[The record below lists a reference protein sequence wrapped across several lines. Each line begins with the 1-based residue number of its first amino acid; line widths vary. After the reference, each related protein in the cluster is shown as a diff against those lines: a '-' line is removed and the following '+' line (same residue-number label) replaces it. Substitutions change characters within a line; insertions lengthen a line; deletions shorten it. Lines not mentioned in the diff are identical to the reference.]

1 MRIDEQEDRP
11 GPVNL
16 AGKAAVITGGG
27 RGIGRA
33 TALRLARAGMNVV
46 VAARTSAE
54 IDETAEQVRALGV
67 RCLAI
72 PTDVARQEQCEALID
87 ATVAEFGTV
96 DLLVNNAG
104 NARFQPIWE
113 TTAADLE
120 YNLNVNLRGLFYC
133 SQAAL
138 RVMMPR
144 GSGQIV
150 HIVSSAARKPYANQG
165 AYCAAKAAALALA
178 TNMALELRPYG
189 IRVNAINPGGVDTR
203 LAHEIHP
210 TRDKTGWIQPED
222 IAETVYYLATLP
234 ANVTVDQVTIRRFLA
249 EPLT

>member
-1 MRIDEQEDRP
+1 METDDVAGVS
-11 GPVNL
+11 GPANL
-16 AGKAAVITGGG
+16 AGKVAVITGGG

-33 TALRLARAGMNVV
+33 TALRLARAGMRIV
-46 VAARTSAE
+46 VAARTAAE
-54 IDETAEQVRALGV
+54 IDETAQSVRAIGAP
-67 RCLAI
+67 CISA
-72 PTDVARQEQCEALID
+72 PTDVADEAQCAALID
-87 ATVAEFGTV
+87 RAVSEFGAV

-104 NARFQPIWE
+104 NARFRPIWE

-120 YNLNVNLRGLFYC
+120 YNLAVNLRGLFFC

-144 GSGQIV
+144 KRGQII

-165 AYCAAKAAALALA
+165 AYCAAKAAALALS

-203 LAHEIHP
+203 LAAEVHP
-210 TRDKTGWIQPED
+210 TRDKAGWIRPEE
-222 IAETVYYLATLP
+222 IAETVAYLASLP
-234 ANVTVDQVTIRRFLA
+234 SNVTVDQVTLRRFLA